1 MNRFFVFFSGLV
13 KLGTHCV
20 LGKKVAIKIVNKEK
34 LSESVLQKEQQSF
47 PNQISVTNEP
57 YRGMPGSR
65 ARTCIFKLF
74 KEPRN
79 RFPAWRAVRHP
90 YLTYRPAMLH
100 RLAKSILWNRFL
112 RSKFWL

>member
-47 PNQISVTNEP
+47 PNQISVTKEP
-57 YRGMPGSR
+57 SRGMPGSR
-65 ARTCIFKLF
+65 ARIFKSF
-74 KEPRN
+74 KGPRN
-79 RFPAWRAVRHP
+79 RFSAWRAGKTTLFDVWARQA
-90 YLTYRPAMLH
+90 T
-100 RLAKSILWNRFL
+100 
-112 RSKFWL
+112 